1 MVDLHEMITKCELHW
16 QPNHKRVLSMQQYN
30 KLTFSA
36 YNALLDMKDHAWEKS
51 VNSNVFVIASRPW
64 TCLGE
69 NMRLAM
75 EKSVMRRLMFIQS
88 ITYLFPCKWSISSQ
102 LGHCFRTFF
111 TRKCCGGQTTCQTNG
126 FGARNDERR
135 RRHHGGGDRRKILEK
150 KRKKKSR

>member
-1 MVDLHEMITKCELHW
+1 MMVDLHEMITKCELHW
-16 QPNHKRVLSMQQYN
+16 QPSDKRVLSMQQYN

-88 ITYLFPCKWSISSQ
+88 INHIPLSMQMAHLLPTWTLLSYALHQKVLWWPNNVPNEWIW
-102 LGHCFRTFF
+102 RE
-111 TRKCCGGQTTCQTNG
+111 
-126 FGARNDERR
+126 ER
-135 RRHHGGGDRRKILEK
+135 
-150 KRKKKSR
+150 